1 MADVDSI
8 AATDL
13 VLFIQNDGQLYRQQY
28 DPIIKNLNKKVV
40 KKIYD
45 REKSLKLWV
54 ALVDN
59 GAKKYAKESGGTA
72 WNIMFNVPTRKAAAR
87 ELRDH
92 FEEYYMVGGSLL
104 HG

>member
-1 MADVDSI
+1 MAHEVDTI
-8 AATDL
+8 AANDL

-45 REKSLKLWV
+45 REKSLKLWA

-59 GAKKYAKESGGTA
+59 GAKKYAKEQGGQSWFTL
-72 WNIMFNVPTRKAAAR
+72 FSVPTRKLVA
-87 ELRDH
+87 EKLRTAYENDYDRGE
-92 FEEYYMVGGSLL
+92 FE
-104 HG
+104 